1 MPFMCKLHSAAVPN
15 VTENY
20 IFGRDRQNTC
30 NHKAEHCSRVLLPT
44 GTRAASFT
52 RTAKKGKRNQNFTR
66 HRHAIVH
73 LRCIYL
79 HKGTLHGS
87 PAPARSSQTEA
98 WSRRSWSARLQRGQ
112 AAGFLARPPHAA
124 KCRMSCSRPR
134 RTPSTSH
141 GEASAA
147 HTSPAPAPPAAKMRS
162 RMAMASLSCRYT
174 CCDAR
179 SLSHLF
185 FLCEKK
191 KIG

>member
-1 MPFMCKLHSAAVPN
+1 MFIC
-15 VTENY
+15 
-20 IFGRDRQNTC
+20 
-30 NHKAEHCSRVLLPT
+30 
-44 GTRAASFT
+44 
-52 RTAKKGKRNQNFTR
+52 TAF
-66 HRHAIVH
+66 
-73 LRCIYL
+73 YL

-112 AAGFLARPPHAA
+112 AAAGFLARPPHAA
-124 KCRMSCSRPR
+124 KCRMSCSSPR

-147 HTSPAPAPPAAKMRS
+147 KMRS
-162 RMAMASLSCRYT
+162 SKAVASLSCRYT

-185 FLCEKK
+185 FLCQRKK
-191 KIG
+191 MG